1 MLFCCQTCTKLF
13 EDRNDT
19 FVAYNYIPTV
29 NNFFF
34 FQSYQFC
41 LFKCTMG
48 RVFLIIKYVS
58 GLCGFQLYGTGV
70 KSSILQQPRAQEFVE
85 DLRRNLLLQCC
96 EILLD
101 QLAPTRS
108 FRLLPLLVICFE
120 TFALCLKN
128 VCMCKTIQICSF
140 HSVVLQQEGQAE
152 LLFHL
157 LPKKI
162 SL

>member
-1 MLFCCQTCTKLF
+1 
-13 EDRNDT
+13 
-19 FVAYNYIPTV
+19 
-29 NNFFF
+29 
-34 FQSYQFC
+34 
-41 LFKCTMG
+41 MG

-162 SL
+162 SLWSETLPSCSVSFHEQPKRKAVFQIPELFIVQPALYL